1 MAYRVKYSELST
13 IFTEILNHV
22 SHTLESN
29 LLFSKVIVE
38 SDRVRTFH
46 RSYLVFFLNDL
57 EEYMRNLNCNG
68 ISLNTPGYDID
79 TYLKIL
85 VLLYADDTV
94 VFGTD
99 ADLFQHNLNVFY
111 DYTQQWKLNINFR
124 KTKIL
129 IFGVRNTNNFQFKLG
144 NNTIDICDEF
154 KYLGVVFTKH

>member
-1 MAYRVKYSELST
+1 
-13 IFTEILNHV
+13 
-22 SHTLESN
+22 
-29 LLFSKVIVE
+29 
-38 SDRVRTFH
+38 
-46 RSYLVFFLNDL
+46 
-57 EEYMRNLNCNG
+57 MRNLNCNG

-85 VLLYADDTV
+85 VFLYADDTV

-99 ADLFQHNLNVFY
+99 ADSFQHNLNVFY

-154 KYLGVVFTKH
+154 KYLGVVFTKHRSFFNVIKHNTVQAKKAPQLLYKRINNLHIPIDLQIHLFDHTILPILLYGCETWGF